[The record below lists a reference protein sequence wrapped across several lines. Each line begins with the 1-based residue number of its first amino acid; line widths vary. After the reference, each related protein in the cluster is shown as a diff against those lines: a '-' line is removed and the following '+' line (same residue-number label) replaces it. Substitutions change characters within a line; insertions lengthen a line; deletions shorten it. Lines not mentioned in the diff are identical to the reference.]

1 MKYGRDVYLCA
12 VKLRKSPEN
21 QKDKLS
27 LHILKLEKETRTY
40 SYITMLTAS
49 FSRLSPKMIV

>member
-27 LHILKLEKETRTY
+27 LHILKQEKENSNLLVHNNANR
-40 SYITMLTAS
+40 
-49 FSRLSPKMIV
+49 IV